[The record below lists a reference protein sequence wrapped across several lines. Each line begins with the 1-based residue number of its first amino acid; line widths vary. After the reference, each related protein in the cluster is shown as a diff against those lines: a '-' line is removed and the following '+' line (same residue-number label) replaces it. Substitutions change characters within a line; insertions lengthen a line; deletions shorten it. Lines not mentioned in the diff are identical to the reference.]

1 MNGAERIS
9 ARSETSLAEHVR
21 GESFVVPKDARAS
34 CGHPSSRAS
43 CEPVNHRGTWRGLT
57 EMYGHSAVHTARE

>member
-9 ARSETSLAEHVR
+9 ARPETSLAEHVR
-21 GESFVVPKDARAS
+21 GESFVLPKDARAS
-34 CGHPSSRAS
+34 RAQPSSQAS

-57 EMYGHSAVHTARE
+57 EMYGHSAVRTACE